1 MVEVAAKSSTPN
13 ILVTFRL
20 KSHLKNILDPQVQFL
35 SKICEGG
42 TISTKIVILKG

>member
-13 ILVTFRL
+13 ILVMLRL

-35 SKICEGG
+35 FKICGG
-42 TISTKIVILKG
+42 GSISTKIVISKC